1 VSYGSSRQTE
11 LLRKGNSTSSG
22 THQRRDCQ
30 LYLGVTLRY
39 DFPRNVTLQCP
50 TCFEGEQV
58 TPATE
63 MTMRPTRPAA
73 RFRARRAHSSFFWRC
88 RFSDQVTVN
97 FAVEGD
103 VYLPIESQRRR
114 HGYRKEFV
122 SAQDICIV
130 PLHQINDQLH
140 VLSCSALQ
148 TFCYIEF
155 SS

>member
-1 VSYGSSRQTE
+1 MWATCTGKRGVSYGSSRQTE

-22 THQRRDCQ
+22 THQRRDRQ

-97 FAVEGD
+97 
-103 VYLPIESQRRR
+103 
-114 HGYRKEFV
+114 
-122 SAQDICIV
+122 
-130 PLHQINDQLH
+130 
-140 VLSCSALQ
+140 
-148 TFCYIEF
+148 
-155 SS
+155 

>member
-1 VSYGSSRQTE
+1 MSYGSSRQTE
-11 LLRKGNSTSSG
+11 LLRKGNSTSNG
-22 THQRRDCQ
+22 THQRGDRQ

-88 RFSDQVTVN
+88 RFSD
-97 FAVEGD
+97 
-103 VYLPIESQRRR
+103 SQLRRR
-114 HGYRKEFV
+114 RRRVSPDRVTAATSWVRKEFV

-140 VLSCSALQ
+140 VLFCSALQ

-155 SS
+155 RS